1 MSTLGTIRS
10 IGNLRELEG
19 TEGNLKEP
27 CRPMYNYW
35 EPCRTGRN
43 VVKNHFGKGL
53 PNKKKKRKMS
63 YSSSEYL
70 CP

>member
-10 IGNLRELEG
+10 IGNLRELKG
-19 TEGNLKEP
+19 TEGNLK
-27 CRPMYNYW
+27 

-53 PNKKKKRKMS
+53 PNKKMKKKMS
-63 YSSSEYL
+63 YKSTEYT

>member
-10 IGNLRELEG
+10 IGNLRELKG

-35 EPCRTGRN
+35 EPVLGTMQN
-43 VVKNHFGKGL
+43 W
-53 PNKKKKRKMS
+53 KKCSKESFWKRVTQQEK
-63 YSSSEYL
+63 EEENEL
-70 CP
+70 